1 MFFSACAA
9 GTFLKV
15 QKVLDS
21 YLGLELLQKYYCQ
34 PILYNDQF
42 YLYLEQVHLK
52 STKTSVYV
60 GYL

>member
-1 MFFSACAA
+1 MFFSVCAA
-9 GTFLKV
+9 GTFLQV

-21 YLGLELLQKYYCQ
+21 YLGLEFLQKYYSL
-34 PILYNDQF
+34 PILYNDQL